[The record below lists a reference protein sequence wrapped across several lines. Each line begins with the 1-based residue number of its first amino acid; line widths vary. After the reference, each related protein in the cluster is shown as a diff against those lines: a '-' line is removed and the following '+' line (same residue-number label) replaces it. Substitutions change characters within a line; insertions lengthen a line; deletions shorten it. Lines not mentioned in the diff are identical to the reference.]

1 MTILKFTYNVYKLHG
16 LSKTVGDG
24 KILYRPNGEKADAK
38 VFLHVKRT
46 RVTR

>member
-1 MTILKFTYNVYKLHG
+1 MPN
-16 LSKTVGDG
+16 G

-38 VFLHVKRT
+38 VFLHVKGYKRT